1 MVRVV
6 CVFCL
11 LLVLLIPS
19 ITAFAEEESEI
30 PEEYEE
36 MLDSLPGDIADMLP
50 EEIFS
55 DNIDD
60 ILKGVEQITSW
71 KYIFDTAFDILGL
84 NIKSI
89 IKSIATIC
97 ALLALCAL
105 LSMLKNSIKN
115 LATEQTVNLV
125 SAVTVAAA
133 VLQIS
138 REPIEKA
145 MLLLKE
151 IQVFT
156 NVASPVI
163 CSMYAMGGNL
173 TSAVVNNYGLIVF
186 LSMLENICIV
196 SLESI
201 LGICMGLALAS
212 SFIGESNLLPLSN
225 AVKKTF
231 TFIVG
236 MMMILFTTVI
246 STQTLLASKA
256 DNISAKTAKMLAT
269 QIIPLV
275 GGTIG
280 ETLRIAGASIEYLR
294 SNVGVILIVILVL
307 MVLPTF
313 ISIALYR
320 LSFIISNAVAG
331 LLGCEREG
339 KMLLEVSSI
348 YGYVLAIVSIS
359 AVALLLL
366 ITVFAKCASPLK

>member
-19 ITAFAEEESEI
+19 ITAFAAEESEI

-71 KYIFDTAFDILGL
+71 EYIFDTAFDILGL

-125 SAVTVAAA
+125 SAVTVSAA

-145 MLLLKE
+145 
-151 IQVFT
+151 
-156 NVASPVI
+156 
-163 CSMYAMGGNL
+163 
-173 TSAVVNNYGLIVF
+173 
-186 LSMLENICIV
+186 LE
-196 SLESI
+196 
-201 LGICMGLALAS
+201 
-212 SFIGESNLLPLSN
+212 
-225 AVKKTF
+225 K
-231 TFIVG
+231 
-236 MMMILFTTVI
+236 
-246 STQTLLASKA
+246 
-256 DNISAKTAKMLAT
+256 
-269 QIIPLV
+269 
-275 GGTIG
+275 
-280 ETLRIAGASIEYLR
+280 
-294 SNVGVILIVILVL
+294 
-307 MVLPTF
+307 
-313 ISIALYR
+313 
-320 LSFIISNAVAG
+320 
-331 LLGCEREG
+331 
-339 KMLLEVSSI
+339 
-348 YGYVLAIVSIS
+348 
-359 AVALLLL
+359 
-366 ITVFAKCASPLK
+366 

>member
-1 MVRVV
+1 
-6 CVFCL
+6 
-11 LLVLLIPS
+11 
-19 ITAFAEEESEI
+19 
-30 PEEYEE
+30 
-36 MLDSLPGDIADMLP
+36 
-50 EEIFS
+50 
-55 DNIDD
+55 
-60 ILKGVEQITSW
+60 
-71 KYIFDTAFDILGL
+71 
-84 NIKSI
+84 
-89 IKSIATIC
+89 
-97 ALLALCAL
+97 
-105 LSMLKNSIKN
+105 MLKNSIKN
-115 LATEQTVNLV
+115 LATEHIINLV
-125 SAVTVAAA
+125 SSVTVAAA

-201 LGICMGLALAS
+201 LGICMGLAVAS

-280 ETLRIAGASIEYLR
+280 ETLRTAGASIEYLR

-307 MVLPTF
+307 MANDVHFSDINRIFEYRTVGGKLAFESLQKYLQEPSTY
-313 ISIALYR
+313 LYNR
-320 LSFIISNAVAG
+320 QRSVFDYLI
-331 LLGCEREG
+331 
-339 KMLLEVSSI
+339 
-348 YGYVLAIVSIS
+348 GYV
-359 AVALLLL
+359 
-366 ITVFAKCASPLK
+366 K